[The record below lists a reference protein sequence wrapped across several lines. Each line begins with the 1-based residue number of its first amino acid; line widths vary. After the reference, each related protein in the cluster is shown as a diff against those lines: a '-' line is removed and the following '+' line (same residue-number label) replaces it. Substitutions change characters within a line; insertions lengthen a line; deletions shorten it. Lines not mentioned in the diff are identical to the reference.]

1 MPWEIT
7 FSNKPITSDIIVTI
21 SSYFWGCPRSI
32 EFIQPTIILTVF
44 FWENKQINKELSKSL
59 GSLIFSKTLKPSV
72 HTLTVFRVPKMQ
84 VHGNGPQ
91 SLMVPPVYPFGVN
104 GRKRSFSNTMMSYII
119 QRMPCMVCFRFSI
132 VLAFLF
138 WRAKMIFRKRRN
150 YPFSKISGY
159 VWTKPN
165 IKLRKMLM
173 LGTRR

>member
-1 MPWEIT
+1 M
-7 FSNKPITSDIIVTI
+7 I
-21 SSYFWGCPRSI
+21 SPYFWGCSRSI

-44 FWENKQINKELSKSL
+44 CWENKQINKQLSKSL
-59 GSLIFSKTLKPSV
+59 GSV
-72 HTLTVFRVPKMQ
+72 HTFKVFRIPKMQ
-84 VHGNGPQ
+84 VHGNGLQ
-91 SLMVPPVYPFGVN
+91 STMVPPVYPFGVN

>member
-1 MPWEIT
+1 M
-7 FSNKPITSDIIVTI
+7 I
-21 SSYFWGCPRSI
+21 SPYFWGCPRSI

-84 VHGNGPQ
+84 VHGNGTQ

>member
-1 MPWEIT
+1 M
-7 FSNKPITSDIIVTI
+7 I
-21 SSYFWGCPRSI
+21 SPYFWGCPRSI

-44 FWENKQINKELSKSL
+44 CWENKQIYKQLSKSL

-72 HTLTVFRVPKMQ
+72 HTFKVFRIPKMQ
-84 VHGNGPQ
+84 VHGNGLQ
-91 SLMVPPVYPFGVN
+91 STMVPPVYPFRVD
-104 GRKRSFSNTMMSYII
+104 GRKRRFSNTMMSYII